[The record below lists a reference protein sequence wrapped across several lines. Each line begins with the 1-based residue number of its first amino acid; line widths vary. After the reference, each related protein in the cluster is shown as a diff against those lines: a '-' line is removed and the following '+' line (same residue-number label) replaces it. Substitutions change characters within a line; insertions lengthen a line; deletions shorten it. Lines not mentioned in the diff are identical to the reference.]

1 MSKFLPN
8 SYQVPNWYTD
18 RYQGLLL
25 PNEWAILTY
34 AMRRIFG
41 FQKRSDRI
49 SLSQFS
55 SGVQN
60 KDGEKLDFGTGL
72 SEATCRKY
80 LKRLKK
86 YNLVIE
92 VEPND
97 SKKNE
102 GALWSLQLDSELVN
116 DDAIMKAFEA
126 RNKKVDAK
134 TREGLKA
141 IKAYWE
147 KQKGD
152 NVARNDLTSH
162 ETTPLTSH
170 ETTPL
175 TSHVTHNKQ
184 IKNSRKQDS
193 AAFAAPPPPPEK
205 IANGKNK
212 PQDALKADVSSNGS
226 APRGKKEPSQHQQ
239 LMAAYQD
246 ALGYPIPNG
255 AQEGKA
261 AKKILNAGY
270 TIQQVIDCYQSMKK
284 DSFWQGKHLSLVSVH
299 KQLGA
304 FLQAQNGNG
313 RTDCVND
320 VWQSIKIAL
329 GKPGKPDISD
339 RALQA
344 VGMVPGGWRR
354 FKEQDVRFID
364 QLKPLFEEA
373 YERVTV

>member
-1 MSKFLPN
+1 MGN
-8 SYQVPNWYTD
+8 SYLCHAPHFWFSETFRQN
-18 RYQGLLL
+18 
-25 PNEWAILTY
+25 I
-34 AMRRIFG
+34 
-41 FQKRSDRI
+41 
-49 SLSQFS
+49 LSQFS

-162 ETTPLTSH
+162 ETTPY
-170 ETTPL
+170 
-175 TSHVTHNKQ
+175 VTRNH
-184 IKNSRKQDS
+184 S
-193 AAFAAPPPPPEK
+193 P
-205 IANGKNK
+205 
-212 PQDALKADVSSNGS
+212 
-226 APRGKKEPSQHQQ
+226 
-239 LMAAYQD
+239 Y
-246 ALGYPIPNG
+246 
-255 AQEGKA
+255 
-261 AKKILNAGY
+261 
-270 TIQQVIDCYQSMKK
+270 
-284 DSFWQGKHLSLVSVH
+284 
-299 KQLGA
+299 
-304 FLQAQNGNG
+304 
-313 RTDCVND
+313 
-320 VWQSIKIAL
+320 
-329 GKPGKPDISD
+329 
-339 RALQA
+339 
-344 VGMVPGGWRR
+344 
-354 FKEQDVRFID
+354 
-364 QLKPLFEEA
+364 
-373 YERVTV
+373 VTRDTQ